1 MKTKPMLELADA
13 EKVIAAARAFAE
25 SKAWRVTIAVADDGG
40 NLMLLLRMDGA
51 PAMSATVA
59 PGKAQTCATTLRPS
73 KHYED
78 MVNSGRTAAA
88 RLPCLPI
95 EGGEMIVVDG
105 HCIGAVGVSGVKPG
119 EDAEIARAG
128 VAAIGAQISFY

>member
-1 MKTKPMLELADA
+1 MKTKPSLELADA
-13 EKVIAAARAFAE
+13 EKIVAAAHAFAQ
-25 SKAWRVTIAVADDGG
+25 SKNWRVTIAVSDEGG

-59 PGKAQTCATTLRPS
+59 PGKALTCATTLRPS
-73 KHYED
+73 KVYED
-78 MVNSGRTAAA
+78 MVNNGRTAAL

-105 HCIGAVGVSGVKPG
+105 CCVGAVGVSGVKPG

-128 VAAIGAQISFY
+128 IAAIGAQISF

>member
-1 MKTKPMLELADA
+1 MKTKPMLELVDA
-13 EKVIAAARAFAE
+13 QIIVHAAQTFAT
-25 SKAWRVTIAVADDGG
+25 SKGWPVTIAVCDDGG
-40 NLMLLLRMDGA
+40 NLMLLQRMDGA
-51 PAMSATVA
+51 AAMSATVA

-78 MVNSGRTAAA
+78 MVNNGRAAA
-88 RLPCLPI
+88 LRLPCLPI

-128 VAAIGAQISFY
+128 VAAIGAQITF

>member
-1 MKTKPMLELADA
+1 MKAKPTLELADA
-13 EKVIAAARAFAE
+13 QKILAAALTFAE
-25 SKAWRVTIAVADDGG
+25 EKNWRVTIAIADASGTP
-40 NLMLLLRMDGA
+40 MLLLRMDGA
-51 PAMSATVA
+51 PAMSTAVA
-59 PGKAQTCATTLRPS
+59 SGKALTCATTLRPS

-78 MVNSGRTAAA
+78 MVNAGRTAAL

-105 HCIGAVGVSGVKPG
+105 HCVGAVGVSGVKPG

-128 VAAIGAQISFY
+128 IAAIGAQISF